1 MPEAQDQQ
9 KVDDLIDVGETVG
22 AEINLDDK
30 GEPEKTEAP
39 VEEKIE
45 VEKVEEQPVED
56 KTFENETKIKVKSE
70 ENKDELKEYSDGV
83 QKRIAKLT
91 RKMREAERQ
100 KEEAIAFAEAVNKQ
114 KEETETRLSKLDKSY
129 VSEFESRVTSNLSA
143 AKQALKTAIEAQD
156 VDGQVKAQEQIASLT
171 MDAARLNNLKTTAE
185 EPKQQKEI
193 NITPQRTTQPTVTD
207 PRAEDWA
214 SKNAWFGSDSAM
226 TYTAFDIHKK
236 LVEEEGYDPKS
247 DEYYAEI
254 DSRIRVEFPHKFD
267 KIEGNTTERAKP
279 VQNVASAKRSAST
292 GRKKTVKLTPS
303 QVAIAKRLG
312 VPLEEYAKQLNI
324 TEGA

>member
-45 VEKVEEQPVED
+45 VEKVEEQPAED
-56 KTFENETKIKVKSE
+56 KTFENETKVKAE

-185 EPKQQKEI
+185 EPKQQKEV
-193 NITPQRTTQPTVTD
+193 NITPQRTTQPTVKD
-207 PRAEDWA
+207 PR
-214 SKNAWFGSDSAM
+214 S
-226 TYTAFDIHKK
+226 
-236 LVEEEGYDPKS
+236 
-247 DEYYAEI
+247 
-254 DSRIRVEFPHKFD
+254 
-267 KIEGNTTERAKP
+267 
-279 VQNVASAKRSAST
+279 
-292 GRKKTVKLTPS
+292 
-303 QVAIAKRLG
+303 
-312 VPLEEYAKQLNI
+312 
-324 TEGA
+324 